1 MKLHNPS
8 FPTLC
13 STYLHMILPFTITL
27 LCLHPATSFATPTNE
42 TDRLALLK
50 LKESIANDPNGVLN
64 SWNNS
69 IQFCNRYGITCGHHH
84 QRVIA
89 LKLKGHKLRGIITP
103 YIGNL
108 TFLRAINLRNNNFYG
123 EIPKEVG
130 QLFRL
135 RHINLSNNTLAGEIP
150 VSLVNCT
157 KLRVTVLAWLYD

>member
-1 MKLHNPS
+1 MPLQQ
-8 FPTLC
+8 
-13 STYLHMILPFTITL
+13 
-27 LCLHPATSFATPTNE
+27 NE
-42 TDRLALLK
+42 TNRLALLK

-64 SWNNS
+64 SLNNS
-69 IQFCNRYGITCGHHH
+69 IQFCNWYGITCGHHH

-108 TFLRAINLRNNNFYG
+108 TFLRAINLRINFYG

-135 RHINLSNNTLAGEIP
+135 RHINLSNHTLAGEIP